1 MKRLVLATAAISL
14 LAVPVAQA
22 QSRGQFGAPDH
33 RYEQPYVKK
42 GHDLRRGHG
51 GDYKVIRKKP
61 RGHHWTRGQ
70 RVPDWQR
77 RHVVRDWH
85 RHGLRKPARGQ
96 HWVRVGNDYLLVGIA
111 TGLITGLMLGR

>member
-42 GHDLRRGHG
+42 GHDARRGHG
-51 GDYKVIRKKP
+51 WESGAMRKKP
-61 RGHHWTRGQ
+61 GSHHWTRGQ
-70 RVPDWQR
+70 RLSDWQR
-77 RHVVRDWH
+77 RDVVRDWR
-85 RHGLRKPARGQ
+85 RHGLRQPAHGQ

-111 TGLITGLMLGR
+111 TGLIAGLMLGR

>member
-61 RGHHWTRGQ
+61 KGHHWTRGS
-70 RVPDWQR
+70 
-77 RHVVRDWH
+77 
-85 RHGLRKPARGQ
+85 AATSC
-96 HWVRVGNDYLLVGIA
+96 A
-111 TGLITGLMLGR
+111 TGTATGCASRPAASIGCASATTTCSSASPPA